1 MKIQLI
7 LLFVFAIPAIIHSQ
21 EMKPLKPI
29 TNTNIIPKPDY
40 TVYNQLELNK
50 PMPEVSGITLDD
62 ILIDS
67 LYFQGKVT
75 VLNFSFVGC
84 TPCMQEVKYLNQI
97 SEKYKNQEVNV
108 LSVYSIN
115 REGLLSFLQAKEGIY
130 KELRQYIPF
139 DTICYTLMPECTGE
153 KEDYRYNAGPK
164 CNRIS
169 KYYGVQGYPQTIIID
184 KNRIVRYFKYGFAKN
199 ETDAES
205 LKKEWIDWI
214 DECLEEPSMAIN

>member
-29 TNTNIIPKPDY
+29 TNTNIISEPDY
-40 TVYNQLELNK
+40 IVYKQLEINK
-50 PMPEVSGITLDD
+50 PMPEVNGITIDD

-67 LYFQGKVT
+67 LFFQDKVT

-84 TPCMQEVKYLNQI
+84 PPCMQEVKYLNQI

-108 LSVYSIN
+108 LSIYSIN
-115 REGLLSFLQAKEGIY
+115 REGLLSFIQAKEGIY
-130 KELRQYIPF
+130 KELRQHIPF
-139 DTICYTLMPECTGE
+139 DTICYKLMPECLGE
-153 KEDYRYNAGPK
+153 KDDYRYSAGPK

-169 KYYGVQGYPQTIIID
+169 KYYGIQGYPQTIIID
-184 KNRIVRYFKYGFAKN
+184 KNRIVRYIEIGFAKN
-199 ETDAES
+199 EADAEVI
-205 LKKEWIDWI
+205 KNKWIEII
-214 DECLEEPSMAIN
+214 DKWLQEPSMASN